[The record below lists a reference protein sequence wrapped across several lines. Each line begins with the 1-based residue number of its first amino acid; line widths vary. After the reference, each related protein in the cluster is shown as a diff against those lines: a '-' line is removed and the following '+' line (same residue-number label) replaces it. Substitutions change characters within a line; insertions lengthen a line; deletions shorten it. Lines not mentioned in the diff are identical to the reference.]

1 MGYSNQRKDIWMV
14 FYLSLIVVAAAA
26 AAAILDVIEQK
37 LVDFPCKF
45 RPLECE
51 YNLLVY
57 IFYLSWCKCKWFASA
72 AAAAAAA
79 SNSYGHSGNDQE
91 QFYVYIILMKIL
103 SKLF

>member
-1 MGYSNQRKDIWMV
+1 MGYSNQRKNIWMV
-14 FYLSLIVVAAAA
+14 FYLSLIVVAAAV

-37 LVDFPCKF
+37 LIDFPCKF

-57 IFYLSWCKCKWFASA
+57 LFYLSWCKCFASA

-91 QFYVYIILMKIL
+91 QFFFVI
-103 SKLF
+103 

>member
-14 FYLSLIVVAAAA
+14 FYLSLIIVAAAATAAAAA
-26 AAAILDVIEQK
+26 AAAILNVIEQK
-37 LVDFPCKF
+37 LVDFLCKF

-57 IFYLSWCKCKWFASA
+57 LFYLSWCKCFATA

-79 SNSYGHSGNDQE
+79 SNSYGHSGNDHE
-91 QFYVYIILMKIL
+91 EFFFVI
-103 SKLF
+103 

>member
-14 FYLSLIVVAAAA
+14 FYLSLIIVAAAA

-37 LVDFPCKF
+37 LVDFLCKF

-57 IFYLSWCKCKWFASA
+57 LFYLSWCKCFASA

-91 QFYVYIILMKIL
+91 QFFLWYNSHENTI
-103 SKLF
+103 